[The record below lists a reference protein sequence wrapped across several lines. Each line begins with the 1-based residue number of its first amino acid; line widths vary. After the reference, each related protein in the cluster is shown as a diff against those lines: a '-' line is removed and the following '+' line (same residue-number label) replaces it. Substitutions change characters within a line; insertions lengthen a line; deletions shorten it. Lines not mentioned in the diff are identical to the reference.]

1 MFPLFRERV
10 FYQDNICGR
19 IPRDLLAVMLA
30 LAARF
35 SPNTRLAQHRDYHHW
50 QAIFSQSE
58 PWCETKTSTRP
69 GTIDLNAAKKECL
82 LTVYEYIQFPG
93 HEAWSQAG
101 RMTRTAIGCG
111 IHQID
116 SPKMKCDMTEDER
129 EECRF
134 VWWTVYKLDAIF
146 NGIALTQLGI
156 NDDLIC
162 TFLPST
168 SIEDFTA
175 DLLRPSAKERLQ
187 TGPRGFEQV
196 LRHNGP
202 DQDVDCERIYIR
214 LTALTRQ
221 SNVLRCLLG
230 LNSRT
235 EHRDQLSNIAS
246 ACHLIQSSLPGWFH
260 GPARRMEPEETPHQ
274 HRRRLEMLLQ
284 FNV

>member
-1 MFPLFRERV
+1 MFPLFREPV
-10 FYQDNICGR
+10 FYQDIIYGR
-19 IPRDLLAVMLA
+19 VPRELLAIMLA

-35 SPNTRLAQHRDYHHW
+35 SPNIRLAQHTDYRHW
-50 QAIFSQSE
+50 QAILSQSE
-58 PWCETKTSTRP
+58 PHCETETSTRP
-69 GTIDLNAAKKECL
+69 DTIDLNAVKKECL
-82 LTVYEYIQFPG
+82 LAVYQYIQFPG

-116 SPKMKCDMTEDER
+116 SPKMKCDMTEEER
-129 EECRF
+129 EESRF
-134 VWWTVYKLDAIF
+134 VWWTIYKLDTCF

-156 NDDLIC
+156 NDNLIC
-162 TFLPST
+162 TFLPSI

-175 DLLRPSAKERLQ
+175 NSLRPSSKECLQ

-196 LRHNGP
+196 LRRDQP
-202 DQDVDCERIYIR
+202 DQDVDCESIYVRI
-214 LTALTRQ
+214 TALLRE
-221 SNVLRCLLG
+221 SHVLRCLLG
-230 LNSRT
+230 LNFRA
-235 EHRDQLSNIAS
+235 EHRDQLSNIVS

-260 GPARRMEPEETPHQ
+260 GPARRIEQQEAPHQ